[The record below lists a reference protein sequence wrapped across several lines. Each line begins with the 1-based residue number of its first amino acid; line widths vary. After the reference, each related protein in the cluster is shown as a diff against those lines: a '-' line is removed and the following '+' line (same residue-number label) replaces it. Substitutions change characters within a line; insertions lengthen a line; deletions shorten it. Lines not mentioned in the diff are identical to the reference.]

1 MIMMANWSEAEIP
14 EGNSMWQLKNKLQP
28 HETNMPLE
36 IILKEAAQKMN
47 EKFSSIRVSHG
58 MRVPFERSNN
68 QLINTNIFG

>member
-1 MIMMANWSEAEIP
+1 
-14 EGNSMWQLKNKLQP
+14 
-28 HETNMPLE
+28 MPLK

-47 EKFSSIRVSHG
+47 EKFSSMRVSHG